1 MKKSMEGLSRDS
13 KFCIV
18 DLHFDRFPQNDLDDL
33 ERRQSNQKFVRGREG
48 DCVASFGPTVGGL
61 VPCLPQERS
70 SREA

>member
-1 MKKSMEGLSRDS
+1 MKTLMEGLSRDS

-33 ERRQSNQKFVRGREG
+33 ERRQSKLVRRREG
-48 DCVASFGPTVGGL
+48 DSVASFGPTVGGL